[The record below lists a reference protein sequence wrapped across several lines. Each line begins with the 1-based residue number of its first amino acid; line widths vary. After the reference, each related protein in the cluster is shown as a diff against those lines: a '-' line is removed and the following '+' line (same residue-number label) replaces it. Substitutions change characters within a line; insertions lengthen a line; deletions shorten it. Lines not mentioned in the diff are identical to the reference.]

1 MLLAFSVF
9 RPCISV
15 HHIVDAYRRTISS
28 HHIGG
33 AYRRIHHHQNQN
45 ERTNERT
52 NGNELT
58 LPEQARKC
66 PQDWGSPPTR
76 PNTHPFT
83 RSIPWR
89 HPAPPLTMGEASP
102 GILTQ
107 CRTIPPSTRFTRF
120 HSHPIASSQQARQ
133 APILCRIDRK
143 LAQTKI
149 VDSRWH
155 SERLVADTR
164 GFDSR
169 MVSEP
174 TGTGTILMVLL
185 IRAGAD
191 HSPEGGHS
199 PDGPDHPGRC
209 WLLSWWCWSFPWWM
223 VPTKQNTIRPA
234 DGSGSGS
241 IN

>member
-1 MLLAFSVF
+1 
-9 RPCISV
+9 
-15 HHIVDAYRRTISS
+15 
-28 HHIGG
+28 
-33 AYRRIHHHQNQN
+33 
-45 ERTNERT
+45 
-52 NGNELT
+52 
-58 LPEQARKC
+58 
-66 PQDWGSPPTR
+66 
-76 PNTHPFT
+76 
-83 RSIPWR
+83 
-89 HPAPPLTMGEASP
+89 MGEASP

-107 CRTIPPSTRFTRF
+107 YQNHPAIDQISPVSVLTHSQRTAGPPSPDLVPNR
-120 HSHPIASSQQARQ
+120 PE
-133 APILCRIDRK
+133 

-191 HSPEGGHS
+191 HSPDGGHS

-209 WLLSWWCWSFPWWM
+209 WLLS
-223 VPTKQNTIRPA
+223 
-234 DGSGSGS
+234 
-241 IN
+241 